1 MSDRKLLLFALL
13 LTAAASIRCAGSPSE
28 PEGSVIITQ
37 TTSTTTTT
45 AIPTL
50 IAGAIGTSPGGTGLA
65 AATVF
70 TFSLATPPSG
80 GVPPYTFAW
89 NFGDGAEGAGNAPSH
104 VYLTTGTLT
113 ATVTVTD
120 SRGITAQASAPVSVR
135 NVNGRW
141 TANLGRGLPP
151 EPIDLVQNGAAVA
164 ATINSSVF
172 GFGSG
177 TGNVSNPRTL
187 SISAA
192 FMAGTPTAFGV
203 SYNGRLDETLSIWT
217 GTATGYPGCPC
228 DFTATHSGFAGDIV
242 VSGAPSR

>member
-1 MSDRKLLLFALL
+1 MSDRKLLLIAVLL
-13 LTAAASIRCAGSPSE
+13 AAASIRCAGSPSE

-45 AIPTL
+45 AVPTL
-50 IAGAIGTSPGGTGLA
+50 IAGAIGTSPAGTGLA

-89 NFGDGAEGAGNAPSH
+89 NFGDGAEGAGSTPSH

-113 ATVTVTD
+113 ARVTVTD
-120 SRGITAQASAPVSVR
+120 SRGITAQASAPVVVR

-141 TANLGRGLPP
+141 TATLGRGLAA

-164 ATINSSVF
+164 ATINSGAF

-177 TGNVSNPRTL
+177 SGNVSNPRML
-187 SISAA
+187 SVSAA

-203 SYNGRLDETLSIWT
+203 SYNGRLDETLTIWT

-228 DFTATHSGFAGDIV
+228 DFTATRAPFAGDILV
-242 VSGAPSR
+242 TRAPSP